1 MKGVWK
7 ENVWVWN
14 QKHMYV
20 KGEYVWEYQNEL
32 WLEWPLIKNGVFF
45 YSITKTCLPQNIFI
59 YSNM

>member
-20 KGEYVWEYQNEL
+20 KGEYVCESTRMSYGL
-32 WLEWPLIKNGVFF
+32 NGP
-45 YSITKTCLPQNIFI
+45 S
-59 YSNM
+59 